1 LVHAAYEGQDWTSES
16 PLSGRPAAALAA
28 PRRIV
33 LHDYAGHAFQV
44 QLSREL
50 ARRGH
55 QILHLYAAAN
65 PTPKGA
71 LHCRADDPAGLAIA
85 GLSLGSPYRR
95 YAFVRR
101 WRHEVAYGHL
111 LADRVQRQ
119 RPDLVIC
126 CNTPLDS
133 LNILAA
139 RCRRLDIPL
148 VFWVQDLNGL
158 AATRLLSR
166 KLPGVGWLIGQYYQ
180 AMERAIARH
189 CAALVLISQD
199 FAGPVGA
206 WGVSPERV
214 SVIENW
220 APLDEV
226 APCPRDNPW
235 SREQGLSGQITFA
248 YTGMMGLKHNAG
260 IILQLADHFRD
271 RPEVSFVIVSEGL
284 GAQWLAR
291 MSVQAGLRNLRVL
304 GFQPYERLPQ
314 VLASADILLAT
325 LEADA
330 GACAVPSKVLSYLCA
345 GRPVL
350 AAIPAANLAAR
361 LLTDK
366 GAGLVTDP
374 ADSAAFIA
382 AAERLVA
389 APDLR
394 RRMARNAR
402 AYAQKAFD
410 ITAIANR
417 FESVVDA
424 ASPVAGMA
432 RAQPRLVRETFYG

>member
-1 LVHAAYEGQDWTSES
+1 MVHAVYESQQWACDLDA
-16 PLSGRPAAALAA
+16 PVRPATIA
-28 PRRIV
+28 PRRIL

-55 QILHLYAAAN
+55 QVLHLYATAN

-71 LHCRADDPAGLAIA
+71 LRRRADDPAGLAIA
-85 GLSLGSPYRR
+85 GLSAGSAYQR
-95 YAFVRR
+95 YAFVKR
-101 WRHEVAYGHL
+101 WRHEIEYGRL
-111 LADRVQRQ
+111 LADRVTSQ

-126 CNTPLDS
+126 CNTPLDT
-133 LNILAA
+133 LRLVA
-139 RCRRLDIPL
+139 RRCARLRIPL

-158 AATRLLSR
+158 AVKRLLSR
-166 KLPGVGWLIGQYYQ
+166 KLPGIGWLIGQYYQ
-180 AMERAIARH
+180 AMERAIARTSD
-189 CAALVLISQD
+189 ALVVISQD
-199 FAGPVGA
+199 FEAPVHG
-206 WGVSPERV
+206 WGVPAERV

-220 APLDEV
+220 APLQEIT
-226 APCPRDNPW
+226 PLPRDNDW
-235 SREQGLSGQITFA
+235 SRQQGLSGQITFT

-271 RPEVSFVIVSEGL
+271 RPEISFVIISEGL

-291 MSVQAGLRNLRVL
+291 MSHQAGLPNLRVL

-330 GACAVPSKVLSYLCA
+330 SICAVPSKVLSYLCA

-361 LLTDK
+361 VLTDN

-374 ADSAAFIA
+374 DDAAAFIA
-382 AAERLVA
+382 AAERLIA
-389 APDLR
+389 APRLR
-394 RRMARNAR
+394 ARMARDAR
-402 AYAQKAFD
+402 LYAERAFD
-410 ITAIANR
+410 ITTIANR
-417 FESVVDA
+417 F
-424 ASPVAGMA
+424 
-432 RAQPRLVRETFYG
+432 